1 MASSYVTNPL
11 IFLIGTVS
19 SLYILAV
26 MLRFLLQTVR
36 GDFLNPIS
44 QFLVRA
50 TSPVL
55 NPMRRFI
62 PAFRGVD
69 LAAITLMFVLQLLA
83 LYLIFLLAYGQ
94 QPPLGGLVIESV
106 GRLLGL
112 LLNLYTVL
120 ILIGVVVSWVNPT
133 AHHPGLHL
141 LEQLTGPLLR
151 PIRSYMPDLGG
162 IDLSPLVALVLL
174 HLARMMVVYPLRS
187 QLPMPA

>member
-11 IFLIGTVS
+11 IFLIGTAS

-69 LAAITLMFVLQLLA
+69 LAAIALMLALQLLA
-83 LYLIFLLAYGQ
+83 LYLIFLIAYGQ
-94 QPPLGGLVIESV
+94 QPPVGGLVIESV

-133 AHHPGLHL
+133 AYHPGLHL
-141 LEQLTGPLLR
+141 LEQLTAPLLR

-162 IDLSPLVALVLL
+162 IDLSPLVALILL
-174 HLARMMVVYPLRS
+174 HLARMMVVQPLRS
-187 QLPMPA
+187 QLPMPV